1 MSKQTPLYHIHKG
14 LGAKLIPF
22 AGYDMPV
29 RYNSDKKEHLAV
41 RDSAGIFDVSHMGE
55 FIVRG
60 PKALELIQK
69 VTSNDASK
77 LVEGK
82 AQYSCLPRPEGGIVD
97 DLIVYHIKDDQYMLV
112 VNASNIQ
119 KDWDWISSHNTMGAE
134 MIDVSEQ
141 TSLLAVSGPNAEK
154 VLQKLTDFDLSQL
167 KTYECW
173 KGTFNSAEK
182 SMIATTGYTGERTFE
197 IFLWNDHAERI
208 WNDIMGAGEEFG
220 LIPTGLG
227 SRDTL
232 RLEMGYMLYGN
243 DINDT
248 TSTLEAGLGWITK
261 MKKGD
266 FIGRDYLAKQKEE
279 GIKRKLVGFKMEG
292 RGIPRSGY
300 PITVDGKEVGSVTSG
315 SISPV
320 MGYGI
325 GMGYVP
331 VENAAIGS
339 KLDIMIRDKAV
350 AAEIV
355 KTPFLQR

>member
-1 MSKQTPLYHIHKG
+1 MSKQTPLYHIHEG

-41 RDSAGIFDVSHMGE
+41 RNSAGIFDVSHMGE
-55 FIVRG
+55 FIIRG

-97 DLIVYHIKDDQYMLV
+97 DLIVYHIKGDQYMLV
-112 VNASNIQ
+112 VNASNIK
-119 KDWDWISSHNTMGAE
+119 KDWDWITSHNTMGAE

-173 KGTFNSAEK
+173 KGTFNGAEK
-182 SMIATTGYTGERTFE
+182 SMVATTGYTGERTFE

-208 WNDIMGAGEEFG
+208 WHDIMTAGEEFG

-227 SRDTL
+227 ARDTL

-266 FIGRDYLAKQKEE
+266 FVGRDFLAKQKEE
-279 GIKRKLVGFKMEG
+279 GLKRKLVSFKLEG

-300 PITVDGKEVGSVTSG
+300 PIAVDGKEVGSVTSG

-339 KLDIMIRDKAV
+339 KLDIIIRDKPV

-355 KTPFLQR
+355 KPPFLQR